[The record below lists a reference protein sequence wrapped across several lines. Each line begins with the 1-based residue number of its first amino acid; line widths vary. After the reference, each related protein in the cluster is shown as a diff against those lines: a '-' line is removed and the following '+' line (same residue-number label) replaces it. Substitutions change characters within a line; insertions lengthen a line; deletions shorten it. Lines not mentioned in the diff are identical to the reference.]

1 MGVCIGAGFP
11 NFVMYWLQLT
21 CLNWVVFHILLFSN
35 ILFMELETGIIKG
48 NKTKYYN
55 KNKMIKKL
63 LSILNMLVVNSGFNE
78 VFTN

>member
-1 MGVCIGAGFP
+1 
-11 NFVMYWLQLT
+11 
-21 CLNWVVFHILLFSN
+21 
-35 ILFMELETGIIKG
+35 MELETGIIKG